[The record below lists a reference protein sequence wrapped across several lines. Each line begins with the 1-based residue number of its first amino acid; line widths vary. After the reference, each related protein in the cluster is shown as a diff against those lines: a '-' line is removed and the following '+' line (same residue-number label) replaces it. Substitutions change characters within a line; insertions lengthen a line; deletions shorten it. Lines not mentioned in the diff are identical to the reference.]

1 MVKKFK
7 NLYIFLIFA
16 FLYAPIIF
24 LMVFSFNNSKI
35 KTSWTGFTFKWY
47 EELLNNEEI
56 LMSFYNTMKIAI
68 IVTIVATILG
78 TFAAI
83 GIYYMKRWSKM
94 AVLNINYIPVL
105 NPDIV
110 TAISVMVLFRLMH
123 MENGF
128 ITVLLSH
135 IIFTTPYVILSVLPK
150 LKQMNKFLPEAAM
163 DLGATPFYTF
173 RKVIIPEIKSGIV
186 SGAILAF
193 TLSLDDFVV
202 SYFTT
207 GNGFNTLSV
216 TIFSMARR
224 GINPAINALSTLIFL
239 VILVLLVIVYKTSE
253 STEKKSLKR

>member
-1 MVKKFK
+1 MVKKLK
-7 NLYIFLIFA
+7 NFYIFLIFA

-56 LMSFYNTMKIAI
+56 LTSFYNTMKIAI
-68 IVTIVATILG
+68 IATIVATILG

-94 AVLNINYIPVL
+94 VVLNVNYIPVL

-173 RKVIIPEIKSGIV
+173 KKVIIPEIKSGIV